1 MVNFGTYLESFRNPA
16 WAEYYVSYEALKR
29 ALYTLQD
36 AVKRRDPG
44 LGRGP
49 RRCWQGQMRRRSPFA
64 RVCRS
69 GAVDRAPGGAR
80 GPAGRRRVY
89 AAA

>member
-36 AVKRRDPG
+36 AVKLRDPA
-44 LGRGP
+44 LGREP
-49 RRCWQGQMRRRSPFA
+49 HRYKQEQSRRR
-64 RVCRS
+64 
-69 GAVDRAPGGAR
+69 
-80 GPAGRRRVY
+80 
-89 AAA
+89 